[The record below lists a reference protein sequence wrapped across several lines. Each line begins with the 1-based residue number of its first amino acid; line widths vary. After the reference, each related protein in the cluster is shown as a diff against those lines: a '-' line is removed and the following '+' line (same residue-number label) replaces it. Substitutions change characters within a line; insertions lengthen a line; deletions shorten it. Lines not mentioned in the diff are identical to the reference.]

1 LIAISVSFTV
11 VLSLT
16 TPELRKRSRDIAMAA
31 KQHQDPPLKGIR
43 VLEFAG
49 LAPGRHTILDK
60 PMSNN

>member
-1 LIAISVSFTV
+1 
-11 VLSLT
+11 LT

>member
-1 LIAISVSFTV
+1 LIAILASITV

-16 TPELRKRSRDIAMAA
+16 TPELRTKDIAMAT

-49 LAPGRHTILDK
+49 LAPGTYAVGNKSLIND
-60 PMSNN
+60 